1 MQLYTPLEIENIQ
14 QELPYLVEIMDWVRS
29 FLGKPHRDLGR
40 RGTVCP
46 YVPHTLNSNS
56 IYLRVIRTKNLESQ
70 QIEEIVLSYRDIF
83 QELEPKKQELALNKA
98 LILIFP
104 DIHLDDAPKIIDGI
118 QQKLKPFFVE
128 TGLMIGEFH
137 KRNETPG
144 LHNPDFRPLH
154 SPIPLIAIRFM
165 VESDLPFLQSA
176 DNPSLRIKYLEAYL
190 NNFGERFKETANFQN
205 AQQAL
210 VLARKQLEEQQILF

>member
-1 MQLYTPLEIENIQ
+1 
-14 QELPYLVEIMDWVRS
+14 
-29 FLGKPHRDLGR
+29 LGR

-46 YVPHTLNSNS
+46 FVPHALNSNS
-56 IYLRVIRTKNLESQ
+56 IYLRVIRTKNLELQ
-70 QIEEIVLSYRDIF
+70 QIEEIILSYRDIF
-83 QELEPKKQELALNKA
+83 RELEPKKQELALNKA

-165 VESDLPFLQSA
+165 TESDLPFVKNTDDS
-176 DNPSLRIKYLEAYL
+176 SLRIKYLEAYL

-210 VLARKQLEEQQILF
+210 VLARKQLEEQEILF